1 MQLSGTIAVHYLKLW
16 NSFMIIP
23 LEQLSNDTLAAIIE
37 DFILREGTE
46 YGSEDISKQAKITQ
60 VKKQL
65 EQGSALLVYSELHES
80 VNILPSDQFKA
91 GMEEEQS

>member
-1 MQLSGTIAVHYLKLW
+1 MKLAL
-16 NSFMIIP
+16 MIIP
-23 LEQLSNDTLAAIIE
+23 LEQLPTETLQAIIE

-46 YGSEDISKQAKITQ
+46 YGAEDVSKQAKITQ

-65 EQGSALLVYSELHES
+65 EQGTAVLVYSELHES

-91 GMEEEQS
+91 GMEEQI